1 MARGADLFDVSRLS
15 LSSGEAGT
23 IQLDVPL
30 DELQFGGQ
38 RYAVEPSE
46 PRVKL
51 DATRTTSGYSF
62 RLRFATR
69 LRGPCMRCLEN
80 AEEPLRV
87 DDREVDQPGG
97 GEDLRSPYLDGDELN
112 VRSWARDAL
121 VLALPTQ
128 IVCHDECLGLCAV
141 CGANL
146 NRADPGHGHEP
157 NPDPRWAKL
166 RELEIE

>member
-1 MARGADLFDVSRLS
+1 MARGADLFDVSRLG
-15 LSSGEAGT
+15 LSSGEAGA

-30 DELQFGGQ
+30 DELHFGGQ

-146 NRADPGHGHEP
+146 NRADSGHGHEP
-157 NPDPRWAKL
+157 DPDPRWAKL